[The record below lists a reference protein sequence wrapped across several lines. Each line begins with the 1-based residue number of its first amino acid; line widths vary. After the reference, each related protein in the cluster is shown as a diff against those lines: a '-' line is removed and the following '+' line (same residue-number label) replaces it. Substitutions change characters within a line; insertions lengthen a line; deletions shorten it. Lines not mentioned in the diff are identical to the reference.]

1 MSEITV
7 IKTAEDPASRA
18 LQVTVPVD
26 RVQLAEEKAVKQ
38 YSRRVKLPGFRQGKA
53 PAAVVRK
60 RFSEQIRE
68 QVLQDVIREGW
79 DVAVESQGLKP
90 VADPSIRN
98 LKFETGQPVEFELLV
113 EVKPEIVLDRITGF
127 TLTRTLALV
136 TDDQVAEQLDQLR
149 DKKAAWLPVEDTKPA
164 PGMRV
169 EGEVASIEGDTVHEG
184 KPFTLVLGE
193 GDAIPELEEQIM
205 QLLPGA
211 TADTDVRFPDDHPDL
226 ERRGQARRVRI
237 TLREVKRKE
246 LPPVDDGFAAEV
258 GEFANLDALKT
269 AIRADLAQEAEREA
283 DRAVRESLIGQI
295 AEANGVTPPPSLVE
309 RVLHGF
315 AHGFKIP
322 QEQYDTFAAQFRP
335 VAMQQVRRDLVLGA
349 VVEQEALRAT
359 EAELDERIGSIA
371 ASRGVGPGEV
381 YRSLQEAKR
390 LGELE
395 RSITEEKTFAFL
407 LSGSTVTEETS

>member
-1 MSEITV
+1 RELV
-7 IKTAEDPASRA
+7 I
-18 LQVTVPVD
+18 
-26 RVQLAEEKAVKQ
+26 
-38 YSRRVKLPGFRQGKA
+38 
-53 PAAVVRK
+53 
-60 RFSEQIRE
+60 
-68 QVLQDVIREGW
+68 QDVIREGW

-98 LKFETGQPVEFELLV
+98 LKFEAGQPVEFELLV
-113 EVKPEIVLDRITGF
+113 EVKPEIVLERITGF
-127 TLTRTLALV
+127 TVSRTLAPV
-136 TDDQVAEQLDQLR
+136 TDEQVADQLDQLR
-149 DKKAAWLPVEDTKPA
+149 DKKAAWLPVEGAMPA

-226 ERRGQARRVRI
+226 ERRGQSRRVRI

-246 LPPVDDGFAAEV
+246 LPPLDDGFAAEV
-258 GEFANLDALKT
+258 GEFADLNALKT
-269 AIRADLAQEAEREA
+269 AVRADLAQDAEREA

-315 AHGFKIP
+315 AHGFNIP

-349 VVEQEALRAT
+349 VAEQETLRAT
-359 EAELDERIGSIA
+359 EAELDERIGTIA
-371 ASRGVGPGEV
+371 AARGVAPGEV

-395 RSITEEKTFAFL
+395 RSITEEKIFAFL